1 MSAHRPIARDHDT
14 YWDSTQE
21 DLARRLRVAIETAF
35 ETMPGMERMQFA
47 HAAAVLRQYADE
59 LSPENGK

>member
-1 MSAHRPIARDHDT
+1 MSVPEQIARDPDT

-21 DLARRLRVAIETAF
+21 DLAKRLRVAIEDAF
-35 ETMPGMERMQFA
+35 ENMPGMERMQFA

-59 LSPENGK
+59 LSP